1 MVFRR
6 LREVMTAGIHEL
18 IDTFE
23 EPEMMLK
30 QSIREMEAEITK
42 AETTIAKQKTLAN
55 KFQGQADEARKLIA
69 KRMGQA
75 QLAIE
80 AGEEELARQAL
91 HSKLQY
97 EEQVQHYEKLHAEA
111 ERHADELTKQ
121 LEEMKER
128 YQLLKDRKQATIA
141 QAEAAKAKEKI
152 SHTIANLD
160 CERIISGFERIEAKI
175 MEKENLSKLRNTHE
189 SYDVQMTK
197 FEQAQAVEEELKKMK
212 A

>member
-6 LREVMTAGIHEL
+6 LHEVMTAGIHEL

-30 QSIREMEAEITK
+30 QSIREMEIEISK
-42 AETTIAKQKTLAN
+42 AETTIAKQTTLAD
-55 KFQGQADEARKLIA
+55 KFQSQANEARKLTA

-75 QLAIE
+75 QLAID

-97 EEQVQHYEKLHAEA
+97 EEQVQQYEKLHAEA
-111 ERHADELTKQ
+111 DRHASELMKQ
-121 LEEMKER
+121 LDEMKER
-128 YQLLKDRKQATIA
+128 YQLLKDRKQATVA

-152 SHTIANLD
+152 SHTLANLNY
-160 CERIISGFERIEAKI
+160 ERILSGFERIEAKI
-175 MEKENLSKLRNTHE
+175 MEKENLSNLRNTNE
-189 SYDVQMTK
+189 TYEVQMAK